1 MHIQYNYANID
12 SSDALEAHVEKQLE
26 SQVGHLYKH
35 LTGFEVHI
43 ADENSAKKSGP
54 ADKRCPIEARPRG
67 RDPITVE
74 AHADDFYPAINDAT
88 HKLRSALTSRLDR
101 D

>member
-1 MHIQYNYANID
+1 MHIQYNYANVD
-12 SSDALEAHVEKQLE
+12 SSDALQEHVEQQLE

-43 ADENSAKKSGP
+43 ADENSSKKHGP
-54 ADKRCPIEARPRG
+54 ADKRCTIEARPRG

-74 AHADDFYPAINDAT
+74 AHADDFYPAIRDAA
-88 HKLRSALTSRLDR
+88 HKLRSALTSRLER